1 MSDFLLFSTWD
12 PANEDAA
19 GTSEHLAAGAQ
30 PFHEQNTMEGSEFLD
45 ESLRMTEQPLAP
57 DEAELF

>member
-19 GTSEHLAAGAQ
+19 GTPGHLAAGAQ
-30 PFHEQNTMEGSEFLD
+30 PFHEQNTMEGSEFMD

-57 DEAELF
+57 DEADLF